1 MPTVANEQFDY
12 IRIDTGGGVFTNRD
26 LEAKSL
32 TGTSFSV
39 LQGTDDFLYLG
50 DDAKFDMAIFDID
63 TGGSFTT
70 PLKYEYYNGSSF
82 AEFIPDT
89 QEYNLD
95 NTDDGSYTGEAYGF
109 AGDGVEIF
117 PMRVISDW
125 AKTTVDEGQSAYWIR
140 ISAPNGIASAATIRN
155 IRKRPVEAYC
165 TTQEVF
171 ELLQLANVTGTT
183 DFTTATIPTKATVET
198 YIAGAQSEIDYKT
211 RKSWR
216 LNYVADEKHDFNI
229 FGFKLDRQDAYKILE
244 LSVWDGSEFDTRT
257 QGRNQDYFLIRDTG
271 MVQFARYFFLPARFR
286 GFNSPTFRFGGGE
299 FIAPVRVKYLYGR
312 NIGTD
317 IREGNY
323 VHEIAKKLAAVEV
336 LKNSDFGNLTVSG
349 MDRVPLQQKIQM
361 FQTEA
366 SEGMESLKG
375 VEIF

>member
-1 MPTVANEQFDY
+1 MPTTANEQFDY

-26 LEAKSL
+26 LEAKSI

-50 DDAKFDMAIFDID
+50 DDAKFDMVIFDID

-89 QEYNLD
+89 QEFNMD
-95 NTDDGSYTGEAYGF
+95 QADDGTYTGEAYGF

-140 ISAPNGIASAATIRN
+140 ISAPNGITTAATVKN

-171 ELLQLANVTGTT
+171 ELLQLANVTNTT
-183 DFTTATIPTKATVET
+183 DFTTATIPTKITVEA
-198 YIAGAQSEIDYKT
+198 YIAGAQSQLDYQT

-216 LNYVADEKHDFNI
+216 MNYVADEKHDFNI
-229 FGFKLDRQDAYKILE
+229 FGFKPDRRDVYKILD
-244 LSVWDGSEFDTRT
+244 LAVWDGSQFDSRT
-257 QGRNQDYFLIRDTG
+257 QGRQKDYFLVRDTG
-271 MVQFARYFFLPARFR
+271 MVHFSRYFFLPARFR
-286 GFNSPTFRFGGGE
+286 GFNTPTFRFGGGE
-299 FIAPVRVKYLYGR
+299 FITPVRIKYLYGR
-312 NIGTD
+312 NLATD
-317 IREGNY
+317 VREGGF
-323 VHEIAKKLAAVEV
+323 VTELAKKMAAIEI

-349 MDRVPLQQKIQM
+349 MDRVPLQQKIQL
-361 FQTEA
+361 FTTEII
-366 SEGMESLKG
+366 EGIESLKG

>member
-1 MPTVANEQFDY
+1 MPTTANEQFDY

-26 LEAKSL
+26 LEAKSI

-50 DDAKFDMAIFDID
+50 DDAKFDMVIFDID

-89 QEYNLD
+89 QEFNMD
-95 NTDDGSYTGEAYGF
+95 QTDDGTYTGEAYGF

-140 ISAPNGIASAATIRN
+140 ISAPNGITTAATVKN

-171 ELLQLANVTGTT
+171 ELLQLANVTNTT
-183 DFTTATIPTKATVET
+183 DFTTATIPTKTTVEA
-198 YIAGAQSEIDYKT
+198 YIAGAQSQLDYQT

-216 LNYVADEKHDFNI
+216 MNYVADEKHDFNI
-229 FGFKLDRQDAYKILE
+229 FGFKPDRRDVYKILD
-244 LSVWDGSEFDTRT
+244 LAVWDGSEFDSRS
-257 QGRNQDYFLIRDTG
+257 QGRDKDYFLTRDTG
-271 MVQFARYFFLPARFR
+271 MIHFSRYFFLPARFR
-286 GFNSPTFRFGGGE
+286 GFNTPTFRFGGGE
-299 FIAPVRVKYLYGR
+299 FITPVRIKYLYGR
-312 NIGTD
+312 NLATD
-317 IREGNY
+317 VREGGF
-323 VHEIAKKLAAVEV
+323 VTELTKKMAAIEI

-349 MDRVPLQQKIQM
+349 MDRVPLQQKIQL
-361 FQTEA
+361 FTTEIV
-366 SEGMESLKG
+366 EGIESLKG

>member
-1 MPTVANEQFDY
+1 MPTTANEQFDY

-26 LEAKSL
+26 LEARSI

-39 LQGTDDFLYLG
+39 LEGTDDFLYLG
-50 DDAKFDMAIFDID
+50 DDDKFDMAIFDID
-63 TGGSFTT
+63 TVGSFTA

-89 QEYNLD
+89 QEFNMD
-95 NTDDGSYTGEAYGF
+95 QADDGTYTGEAYGF

-140 ISAPNGIASAATIRN
+140 ISAPNGITTAATVKN

-171 ELLQLANVTGTT
+171 ELLQLANVTNTT
-183 DFTTATIPTKATVET
+183 DFTTATIPTKITVEA
-198 YIAGAQSEIDYKT
+198 YIAGAQSQLDYQT

-216 LNYVADEKHDFNI
+216 MNYVADEKHDFNI
-229 FGFKLDRQDAYKILE
+229 FGFKPDRRDVYKILD
-244 LSVWDGSEFDTRT
+244 LAVWDGSQFDSRT
-257 QGRNQDYFLIRDTG
+257 QGRQKDYFLVRDTG
-271 MVQFARYFFLPARFR
+271 MVHFSRYFFLPARFR
-286 GFNSPTFRFGGGE
+286 GFNTPTFRFGGGE
-299 FIAPVRVKYLYGR
+299 FITPVRIKYLYGR
-312 NIGTD
+312 NLATD
-317 IREGNY
+317 VREGGF
-323 VHEIAKKLAAVEV
+323 VTELAKKMAAIEI

-349 MDRVPLQQKIQM
+349 MDRVPLQQKIQL
-361 FQTEA
+361 FTTEIV
-366 SEGMESLKG
+366 EGIESLKG

>member
-1 MPTVANEQFDY
+1 MPTAANEQFDY

-26 LEAKSL
+26 LEAKSI

-39 LQGTDDFLYLG
+39 LAGTDDFLYLG
-50 DDAKFDMAIFDID
+50 DDAKFDMAVFDID
-63 TGGSFTT
+63 TVGSFTA
-70 PLKYEYYNGSSF
+70 PLKYEYYNGSTF

-89 QEYNLD
+89 QEYNMD
-95 NTDDGSYTGEAYGF
+95 QADDGTYTGEAYGF

-140 ISAPNGIASAATIRN
+140 ISAPNGITTAATVKN

-165 TTQEVF
+165 TTKEVF

-198 YIAGAQSEIDYKT
+198 YIAAAQAQIDYQT

-229 FGFKLDRQDAYKILE
+229 FGFKPDRGDPYKILD
-244 LSVWDGSEFDTRT
+244 LAVWDGSEFDSRS
-257 QGRNQDYFLIRDTG
+257 QGRDKDYFLVRDTG
-271 MVQFARYFFLPARFR
+271 MIHFSRYFFLPARFR
-286 GFNSPTFRFGGGE
+286 GFNTPTFRFGGGE
-299 FIAPVRVKYLYGR
+299 FIMPVRIKYLYGR

-317 IREGNY
+317 AREAGF
-323 VHEIAKKLAAVEV
+323 VTEIAKKMAASEIIQ
-336 LKNSDFGNLTVSG
+336 NSDFGNLVVSG
-349 MDRVPLQQKIQM
+349 MDRVPLQQKLQM
-361 FQTEA
+361 WTTEIA
-366 SEGMESLKG
+366 EGIESLKR